1 MRTDYCVYT
10 HLRPDDSVFY
20 VGKGI
25 PSRPYRSS
33 GRNSAWKQEV
43 ATHGAYSV
51 NVVKTNL
58 TEKEAFDVEVR
69 LIKMLRER
77 DVKIV
82 NMTRGGD
89 GCKELIFTDEVKA
102 KLKVARSRQIGPSTG
117 KKWNEKTKQLQSLK
131 KIGVN
136 NPMYGK
142 KHTDETKAKYKF
154 RPLPVLLE
162 RTCQHCKKVGKGG
175 SMLRWHMEN
184 CKYRVVI

>member
-1 MRTDYCVYT
+1 MRNDYCVYT

-77 DVKIV
+77 GVSIV

-89 GCKELIFTDEVKA
+89 GCKELIFTDEVRE
-102 KLKVARSRQIGPSTG
+102 KLKAARSKQIGPTTG
-117 KKWNEKTKQLQSLK
+117 KKWSNELK
-131 KIGVN
+131 LLWRNQRTGEK

-142 KHTDETKAKYKF
+142 KHTEETKAKFPF

-162 RTCQHCKKVGKGG
+162 RTCQHCGKVGKGG
-175 SMLRWHMEN
+175 SMLRWHMDN
-184 CKYRVVI
+184 CKKRVVI